1 MDEMTKCCQISD
13 EDLRAA
19 LKEMKTYMDITE
31 DDLKKIYA
39 IALRHAEQRLSAGLL
54 PAT

>member
-1 MDEMTKCCQISD
+1 MEEMAKYCQISD

-31 DDLKKIYA
+31 DDLKKSIRWHCGMPNNA
-39 IALRHAEQRLSAGLL
+39 WPVGFSSE
-54 PAT
+54 T